1 LLEKKKIKRLE
12 RGKPR
17 KRDGGK
23 GEEIKRK
30 EEKKKGDVP
39 PYQTRI
45 NKEG

>member
-1 LLEKKKIKRLE
+1 LKKNKIKRLE
-12 RGKPR
+12 QGKPR

-39 PYQTRI
+39 LYQTRI
-45 NKEG
+45 DKEG